1 LTDFGGSINPC
12 AEAIGWPEARKQAQS
27 AIGDMYFMRLN
38 RTSAKGKG
46 FTLIE
51 MVVVVAIVG
60 ILAGAAMPFVR
71 YGEQRIKE
79 RELRQSLREI
89 RIAIDAYRKASVEGM
104 ISRKVGAS
112 GYPPTLEV
120 LVEGVVDAK
129 NVDSQ
134 KIYFLRR
141 IPRDPFAPPETGI
154 KEMWGL
160 RSYASPANEPKAG
173 DDVYD
178 VYSKNQ
184 GVGSNGAKYRDW

>member
-1 LTDFGGSINPC
+1 
-12 AEAIGWPEARKQAQS
+12 
-27 AIGDMYFMRLN
+27 
-38 RTSAKGKG
+38 
-46 FTLIE
+46 

-60 ILAGAAMPFVR
+60 ILAGAAMPFIR

-129 NVDSQ
+129 NAESQ

-141 IPRDPFAPPETGI
+141 IPNDPFVTEMGEGAPAA
-154 KEMWGL
+154 WGL
-160 RSYASPANEPKAG
+160 RSYTSPPGNPQPG
-173 DDVYD
+173 VDVFD
-178 VYSKNQ
+178 VYSRAE
-184 GVGSNGAKYRDW
+184 GIGLNGIAYKDW